1 MVLVAAV
8 AAAAAAAA
16 HIFNPSTGGRD
27 RLIFEASL
35 VYEVNSRIARTIQSC
50 LKIKKKKKKLI
61 KK

>member
-1 MVLVAAV
+1 VVVVVVLVAAV

-35 VYEVNSRIARTIQSC
+35 VYEVNSKTARATLRNHVS
-50 LKIKKKKKKLI
+50 KK
-61 KK
+61 